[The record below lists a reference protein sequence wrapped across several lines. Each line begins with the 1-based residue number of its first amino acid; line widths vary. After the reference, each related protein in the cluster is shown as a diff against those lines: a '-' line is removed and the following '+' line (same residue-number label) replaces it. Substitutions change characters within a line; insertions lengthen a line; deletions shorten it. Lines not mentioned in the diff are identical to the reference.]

1 VTGPEITEEAGARV
15 AIGAL
20 QARYV
25 ACIDGGRAV
34 DLSMLFAPDGVL
46 ESRITGRQN
55 RGRKSIE
62 TYLGQVIASRTHQAW
77 ATVHHHITPP
87 NIVIIDR
94 NHARAECY
102 FTAFTKL
109 GIDHWGLYSDDLV
122 LTGESWFFAKRSVSL
137 IAAVPGGWVDSG
149 SASLLAPG

>member
-1 VTGPEITEEAGARV
+1 VTTSQISEDAAARA

-25 ACIDGGRAV
+25 ACIDGGRAL
-34 DLSMLFAPDGVL
+34 DLSMLFAEDGVL
-46 ESRITGRQN
+46 ESKITGRQN

-62 TYLGQVIASRTHQAW
+62 TYLGQVIASRTNPAW
-77 ATVHHHITPP
+77 KTIHHHITPANVTP
-87 NIVIIDR
+87 VDR

-122 LTGESWFFAKRSVSL
+122 RTGESWFFAKRSVSL
-137 IAAVPGGWVDSG
+137 VAAVPGGWVHSG
-149 SASLLAPG
+149 SASLPTPG

>member
-1 VTGPEITEEAGARV
+1 MTSRVTDEAATRV

-25 ACIDGGRAV
+25 ACIDRGRAV
-34 DLSMLFAPDGVL
+34 ELSMLFAEDGVL
-46 ESRITGRQN
+46 ESKITGRQN

-62 TYLGQVIASRTHQAW
+62 TYLGQVIASRTNPEW
-77 ATVHHHITPP
+77 KTIHHHITPA
-87 NIVIIDR
+87 NVTIVDR
-94 NHARAECY
+94 DHARAECY

-122 LTGESWFFAKRSVSL
+122 RTGESWFFAKRSVSL
-137 IAAVPGGWVDSG
+137 VAAVPGGWVDSG
-149 SASLLAPG
+149 SASLSAPR